1 MEYNVIH
8 LFLLLFI
15 FIYILIL
22 ILLIVFFI
30 RSTEEVILERE
41 LDMVYK
47 EILIR
52 KKDTNI
58 RNVSR

>member
-15 FIYILIL
+15 FIFIL

>member
-15 FIYILIL
+15 FIYIL